1 MNSQRIDRIDMLL
14 GLPSL
19 VALAV
24 GGFGGGVVGGLLA
37 GLMTLTLVSAVI
49 LVRSLYRL
57 ARWPDE

>member
-1 MNSQRIDRIDMLL
+1 MTITHQLVGI
-14 GLPSL
+14 PSL
-19 VALAV
+19 VTLAV